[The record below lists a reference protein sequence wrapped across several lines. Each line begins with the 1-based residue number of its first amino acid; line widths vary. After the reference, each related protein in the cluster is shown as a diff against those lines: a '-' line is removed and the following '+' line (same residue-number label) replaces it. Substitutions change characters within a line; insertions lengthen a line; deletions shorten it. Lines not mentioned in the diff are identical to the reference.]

1 MQSSLLLFLPGIVS
15 LTVLG
20 KLLAATGAFSLLAL
34 LSTLVIEGE
43 SVSQDKQGDAV
54 GPKDCTRRRVL
65 IVGAG
70 EVGRTLAQGL
80 EAKGTY
86 QVVGF
91 VDDQLDPL
99 EASEAASDRF
109 LGTRRDTA
117 RLVKQY
123 GIDEVIIAYAPTWQ
137 QRLTEQL
144 AAESPEVTI
153 RVIPSPYEAMMKL
166 GQVGHMGD
174 IALVNLDTR
183 PSRFTGASKRV
194 FDLVLATSGLIL
206 LAPFL
211 PIIVLLIKLTSK
223 GPVIFSQERVGRY
236 GQEFPVYKFRTME
249 RDAERHSGPVR
260 SSGKSDTRLTRV
272 GRWLRLF
279 RIDELPQLWNV
290 LRGEMSLVGP
300 RPERPNFVE
309 NFQRTTPTYARR
321 HEVRPGITGLAQV
334 CGGYHTDARDKLRF
348 DLIYVSHH
356 SVWYDVKILFRT
368 ILVVILPNF
377 K

>member
-1 MQSSLLLFLPGIVS
+1 MQSSLLYLSGIIS
-15 LTVLG
+15 
-20 KLLAATGAFSLLAL
+20 LAAAGKFLAVTGVLSILVL
-34 LSTLVIEGE
+34 LSTIVHGGE
-43 SVSQDKQGDAV
+43 PVSQDKESKEV
-54 GPKDCTRRRVL
+54 CSENRTRKRVL

-70 EVGRTLAQGL
+70 DIGRTLAEGL

-99 EASEAASDRF
+99 EASEVVSDRF

-123 GIDEVIIAYAPTWQ
+123 VINEVIIAYAPTWQ
-137 QRLTEQL
+137 QRLAEQL
-144 AAESPEVTI
+144 AEESPEVTL
-153 RVIPSPYEAMMKL
+153 RVVPSSYEAMMKL
-166 GQVGHMGD
+166 GQVDHIGD

-183 PSRFTGASKRV
+183 PSRFTEASKRL
-194 FDLVLATSGLIL
+194 FDIVLAVSGLIL
-206 LAPFL
+206 LAPFV
-211 PIIVLLIKLTSK
+211 PIIALLIKLTSN

-236 GQEFPVYKFRTME
+236 GLEFPVYKFRTME
-249 RDAERHSGPVR
+249 RDAERLSGPVR

-279 RIDELPQLWNV
+279 RIDELPQFWNV

-300 RPERPNFVE
+300 RPERPSFVE
-309 NFQRTTPTYARR
+309 NFQRTTPSYARR
-321 HEVRPGITGLAQV
+321 HDVRPGITGLAQV

-368 ILVVILPNF
+368 ILVVVLPNL